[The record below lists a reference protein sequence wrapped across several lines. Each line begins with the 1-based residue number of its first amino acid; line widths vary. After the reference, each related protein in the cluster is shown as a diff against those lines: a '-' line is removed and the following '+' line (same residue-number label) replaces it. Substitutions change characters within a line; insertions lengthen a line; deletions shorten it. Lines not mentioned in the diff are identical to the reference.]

1 MSNSARSAAAP
12 VAALAGFL
20 LVVAAQLA
28 VVLVILWAV
37 LSILP
42 STVAVRAGVPLSIAT
57 FGAFGYATWRA
68 LQTRRRLPAGV
79 EVTRDRA
86 PKLWELVDG
95 AAKAASVT
103 SPDRLIV
110 VAEATVAVGERT
122 RLLGIVGG
130 PRDLYLGLPLLQAWE
145 PTLLRAGA
153 THELAHYSPR
163 LSRWAPVA
171 YRGRVAAGRVIPRI
185 NRRNPAGVALRA
197 YAGFYRRVDA
207 PFSRAQEFAAD
218 RIAAEHAGAEAVVA
232 VLRDLPALA
241 GMQRLFHAEYVA
253 PGWQAGLVPDDVFG
267 GLLRVLA
274 ARSAEM
280 AQLRGQ
286 EPEPAGPWDTHP
298 LVGER
303 IAELEKLKPAAETTP
318 EPEPAPDKNDEA
330 APATKD
336 EPAPATKDEPAP
348 ATKDEATPGKK
359 DEATPAK
366 EDEPHPEL
374 VPDLP
379 RLGRALQDVAY
390 PAGGRTVVSWD
401 EFLSLARTAEME
413 REAEAALATVSRA
426 AGSEVTGPAQVLE
439 LAADGRLRTAAQ
451 ELFPGNSP
459 EETTERMIDLL
470 GLMLALAALRS
481 GVVRW
486 RHSWTGAAEVVGVDG
501 SYLNLAEL
509 ARAAAE
515 PEMVQEVR
523 EYLEKIGVDLAATAG
538 DGGPARSQILGGLV
552 NLTADGVRTDLLI
565 TDLGLLLVPGLPR
578 GRGNEA
584 KRRLTKL
591 AVGGVT
597 AGAGETSTPGERF
610 LPYADVT
617 GVTTLPGRRKG
628 WTIGLRD
635 SDAVTLRPAL
645 DADEL
650 PGGWKAWDEAVTF
663 LTGTRPAIPDQR
675 SSIEA
680 STEPSEPDLR
690 TQGQTVSSPTDEQ
703 SLRHFGSQ

>member
-20 LVVAAQLA
+20 LIVAAQLA
-28 VVLVILWAV
+28 LVLVILWAV

-95 AAKAASVT
+95 AAKAASVA

-110 VAEATVAVGERT
+110 VAEATVTVGERT

-145 PTLLRAGA
+145 PALLRAGVA
-153 THELAHYSPR
+153 HELAHFSPR

-171 YRGRVAAGRVIPRI
+171 YRGRVAVGRVVPRI
-185 NRRNPAGVALRA
+185 HRRNPAGVALRA
-197 YAGFYRRVDA
+197 YAGFYRRIDA

-286 EPEPAGPWDTHP
+286 EPEPAGPSDNHP
-298 LVGER
+298 PVAER
-303 IAELEKLKPAAETTP
+303 IAEMEKLKPATATTP
-318 EPEPAPDKNDEA
+318 EPESDTASTAPESTEA
-330 APATKD
+330 PGSISKTTSE
-336 EPAPATKDEPAP
+336 EPLAAEP
-348 ATKDEATPGKK
+348 D
-359 DEATPAK
+359 
-366 EDEPHPEL
+366 PEL

-439 LAADGRLRTAAQ
+439 LAADGRLRAAAQ
-451 ELFPGNSP
+451 VLFAGNSP

-515 PEMVQEVR
+515 PGMVQDVR

-538 DGGPARSQILGGLV
+538 DGVPARSQILGGLV

-578 GRGNEA
+578 GRGHEA
-584 KRRLTKL
+584 KRRLTKF
-591 AVGGVT
+591 AADGVSAGGVT
-597 AGAGETSTPGERF
+597 TRATNPLNPVGERF
-610 LPYADVT
+610 LSYADVT

-628 WTIGLRD
+628 WTIDLRD
-635 SDAVTLRPAL
+635 NTTVNFRQAL

-650 PGGWKAWDEAVTF
+650 PGGWKAWDDAVTF
-663 LTGTRPAIPDQR
+663 LTGTRPVIPDQR
-675 SSIEA
+675 SSIET

-703 SLRHFGSQ
+703 PLRHFGSQ